1 MIFSPFSMFI
11 CFTGVGS
18 YSWHVQVER
27 QIIKE
32 EQLLQQEIE
41 SEVGG
46 IESALGKIM
55 GLFKR

>member
-1 MIFSPFSMFI
+1 MFI